1 LIGSVIVTHRQGE
14 EAGRVA
20 GELIRQ
26 GAAPESVVI
35 VHNPT
40 SPGAP
45 ELVAPQPGVQVIRM
59 QHNRGY
65 AGGMNAGIRRHLEA
79 GATHVLLATH
89 DIVLRDG
96 ALPAL
101 VGASERRPE
110 YGALGPTLIDRR
122 DGGVFSLGVRALP
135 GGGLA
140 HRRRLPSGANGVL
153 DTDAIDGAL
162 MLLRADALRAV
173 GPLDDRFFMYYEE
186 SDLLLRLRRAGWKV
200 GVVLDAV
207 AEQQSG
213 VTSHPGA
220 FGYLMARNGLEYA
233 RRSAGPAGIAMT
245 LVRQLLDTAMVLA
258 EPVRRRR
265 DGTIPRYERERL
277 AGLWVGVAAFAARRW
292 GPPPSFLAGLG
303 EARGTRPWS

>member
-1 LIGSVIVTHRQGE
+1 LIGCVIVTHRQGE

-20 GELIRQ
+20 SELIRQ

-40 SPGAP
+40 GPDVPALTP
-45 ELVAPQPGVQVIRM
+45 PHEGVQVIRM

-65 AGGMNAGIRRHLEA
+65 AGGMNAGIERHLEA

-89 DIVLRDG
+89 DVVLRPG
-96 ALPAL
+96 ALAAL
-101 VGASERRPE
+101 LDAANSRPG
-110 YGALGPTLIDRR
+110 YGALGPALIDRR

-140 HRRRLPSGANGVL
+140 HRRKLPREGNGTI

-162 MLLRADALRAV
+162 MLVRADALRAV
-173 GPLDDRFFMYYEE
+173 GLLDDRFFMYFEE
-186 SDLLLRLRRAGWKV
+186 SDLLLRLRRAGWRV

-213 VTSHPGA
+213 MTSHPGA

-233 RRSAGPAGIAMT
+233 RRCSGVAGIGMT

-258 EPVRRRR
+258 APIRRRG
-265 DGTIPRYERERL
+265 GTIPRYERERL
-277 AGLWVGVAAFAARRW
+277 VGLWVGVAAFAARRW